1 MTPLYAT
8 SHLGGQGRPSDDQ
21 ERNSGDRVAEA
32 PQGRPRSVAGPGEE
46 AGGRPRVVVVGSGTR
61 FLSGISYYTWHL
73 SRALSP
79 RFEVSTVLMRRLIP
93 AALYPGRDRVDLEL
107 SDLSYRDIGPC
118 FDGVDWFLVPSL
130 WRATR
135 FLDAAAPDV
144 LILQWWTG
152 TVALP
157 YLVIARA
164 AARRGV
170 HVVIEFHE
178 VLDTAEQRIPLV
190 SRYVTAMMRRLLSVA
205 SGLVVHSDHDRALI
219 AGHYELPDVPVVVV
233 GHGPYSHLDHG
244 ETAPRREAP
253 ADAWNILFF
262 GTIRPYKGLE
272 HLVEAFGALP
282 DPERYWLTVVGET
295 WEGWNLPAELI
306 AASPVRDR
314 ITFVNR
320 YVADDE
326 LGQWIAGADAVA
338 LPYLRSSASGPLHT
352 AMHHGLP
359 VVVTSVGGLVEAAGS
374 YAGAVFVP
382 PADADA
388 IGAAVVGLAQGSK
401 ATRYQD
407 QSSWEQTVTGY
418 EELLSLMQARSSVAE
433 VATR

>member
-1 MTPLYAT
+1 
-8 SHLGGQGRPSDDQ
+8 
-21 ERNSGDRVAEA
+21 
-32 PQGRPRSVAGPGEE
+32 
-46 AGGRPRVVVVGSGTR
+46 VVGSGTR

-73 SRALSP
+73 ARALSP
-79 RFEVSTVLMRRLIP
+79 RFDVSTVLMRRLLP
-93 AALYPGRDRVDLEL
+93 TALYPGRDRVDVEL
-107 SDLSYRDIGPC
+107 SDLSYGDIGPC
-118 FDGVDWFLVPSL
+118 FDGVDWYLVPSL
-130 WRATR
+130 ARAAR

-157 YLVIARA
+157 YLVLARA

-190 SRYVTAMMRRLLSVA
+190 SPYVATMMRRLLSVA
-205 SGLVVHSDHDRALI
+205 SGLVVHSDHDRALM
-219 AGHYELPDVPVVVV
+219 AGHYDLPPVPVVVV
-233 GHGPYSHLDHG
+233 GIGPYSHYDHG
-244 ETAPRREAP
+244 EVTPRREAP

-272 HLVEAFGALP
+272 HLVQAFGALP
-282 DPERYWLTVVGET
+282 DPDRYWLTVVGET

-320 YVADDE
+320 YVDDDE
-326 LGQWIAGADAVA
+326 LGEWIAGADAMA

-374 YAGAVFVP
+374 YEGAVFVP
-382 PADADA
+382 PADAAA
-388 IGAAVVGLAQGSK
+388 IGAALAGIATGSK
-401 ATRYQD
+401 TTRYRD
-407 QSSWEQTVTGY
+407 PSSWERTAAGY
-418 EELLSLMQARSSVAE
+418 EELLDLMDARSSSPLA
-433 VATR
+433 ATR

>member
-8 SHLGGQGRPSDDQ
+8 SHPAWQGRPP
-21 ERNSGDRVAEA
+21 EA
-32 PQGRPRSVAGPGEE
+32 PGQRRPPQGGEQDGRPAVAVGGETGRPRA
-46 AGGRPRVVVVGSGTR
+46 VVVGSGTR

-79 RFEVSTVLMRRLIP
+79 RFEVSTVLMRRLLP
-93 AALYPGRDRVDLEL
+93 TALYPGRDRVDVEL

-118 FDGVDWFLVPSL
+118 FDGVDWYLVPSL
-130 WRATR
+130 TRATR
-135 FLDAAAPDV
+135 FVEAAGPDL

-157 YLVIARA
+157 YLVLARV

-170 HVVIEFHE
+170 RVVIEFHE

-190 SRYVTAMMRRLLSVA
+190 SRYVAAMMRRLLGVA
-205 SGLVVHSDHDRALI
+205 SGLVVHSAHDRALM
-219 AGHYELPDVPVVVV
+219 AAHYELPAVPVVVV
-233 GHGPYSHLDHG
+233 GHGPYSHYDG
-244 ETAPRREAP
+244 GGATARREAP
-253 ADAWNILFF
+253 GDAWNILFF

-272 HLVEAFGALP
+272 HLVEAFNALP

-295 WEGWNLPAELI
+295 WEGWSLPAELI

-320 YVADDE
+320 YVSDDE
-326 LGQWIAGADAVA
+326 LGEWLAGADAVV

-359 VVVTSVGGLVEAAGS
+359 VVVTSVGGLVEAANA

-382 PADADA
+382 PADPEAIVDA
-388 IGAAVVGLAQGSK
+388 LAGIAAGAK
-401 ATRYQD
+401 ATRYD
-407 QSSWEQTVTGY
+407 DPSSWEQTAAGY
-418 EELLSLMQARSSVAE
+418 EELLDLMAARPSQPEPAGRS
-433 VATR
+433 